1 MSTEQYPRNSKI
13 ERVPSG
19 QIERVNI
26 ERALNFLRETCY
38 GEMKHP
44 ESPVTEGLVKMNLE
58 HSERVRKNA
67 VEIARGEGLDEDI
80 LEIAAILHDL
90 QKLDH
95 HRRDS
100 GGIDTWHHHH
110 RGAALARKFL
120 LKLNRSGEL
129 IETVV
134 KMINRHSDI
143 PFIRRFWE
151 KQYGEGVPSPES
163 REEIAL
169 RDADTLDQL
178 GIGGIYKIVHF
189 RQVPGSSFFKEDGGD
204 IKKATASAHKSFL
217 EAADVIKTKTGK
229 EMSHKYIQQA
239 EEFFRRLENVSNL
252 EEFDKVYEAVM
263 HESV

>member
-67 VEIARGEGLDEDI
+67 VEIARGEGLDEDL
-80 LEIAAILHDL
+80 LEIAAILHDV

-129 IETVV
+129 IET
-134 KMINRHSDI
+134 
-143 PFIRRFWE
+143 
-151 KQYGEGVPSPES
+151 
-163 REEIAL
+163 
-169 RDADTLDQL
+169 
-178 GIGGIYKIVHF
+178 
-189 RQVPGSSFFKEDGGD
+189 
-204 IKKATASAHKSFL
+204 
-217 EAADVIKTKTGK
+217 DVIKKKTGK